1 VTSSPFPPA
10 ARTSPGERRR
20 TAAGREEHPTVRQTD
35 VLVIGAGPGGYV
47 AAIRAAQ
54 RGKKVICVEREKLG
68 GVCLNVGCI
77 PSKAMIHASTVVDRA
92 HDAAEMG
99 IGLGAVSVDIQK
111 MVAWKQ
117 KVVDRLTGGVGLL
130 FKHHK
135 VEHVTGEATFVTPT
149 KVSVKSSAG
158 TEEIEAKDVIVATG
172 SRPIELPAFK
182 VDGVHVLGST
192 EALAL
197 SSIPK
202 KILVI
207 GGGYIGLEIGTFL
220 KKLGSEVIVVE
231 ATNTL
236 LPGQDPD
243 LVAVV
248 HRGLKKRKVEIHLE
262 SLAQRW
268 EKTDGGVRVFVKT
281 PKGEKTFDVDW
292 VLSTVGRRPN
302 SDGLGLE
309 KIGVKVE
316 KGFVVVDE
324 QRRTNVPHV
333 WAIGDVAGQPMLAH
347 KASREG
353 IVAAE
358 AICGLPSA
366 ADYRCVPAVIF
377 TDPEIGSVG
386 LTEAEAKAKGYEP
399 VVGKFPFTANGRALS
414 MNEAEGFAKIV
425 ADKKT
430 DIVLGLHIVGPQ
442 ASELVAEGALAI
454 EMAARVEDVASTIHA
469 HPTLPE
475 AIMEAAEAVHGMAIH
490 AITK

>member
-1 VTSSPFPPA
+1 M
-10 ARTSPGERRR
+10 RT
-20 TAAGREEHPTVRQTD
+20 TD

-54 RGKKVICVEREKLG
+54 RGKKVVCVEREKLG

-92 HDAAEMG
+92 HDAGEMG
-99 IGLGAVSVDIQK
+99 IGLGAVSVDVQK

-117 KVVDRLTGGVGLL
+117 KIVERLTGGVGLL

-135 VEHVTGEATFVTPT
+135 VEHVAGEATFVTPT

-158 TEEIEAKDVIVATG
+158 VEEIEAKDVIIATG
-172 SRPIELPAFK
+172 SRPIELPTFK

-192 EALAL
+192 EALEL
-197 SSIPK
+197 KTLPK

-220 KKLGSEVIVVE
+220 RKLGSEVVVVE
-231 ATNTL
+231 ATNSL

-268 EKTDGGVRVFVKT
+268 EKIDGGIGGVRVFVKT
-281 PKGEKTFDVDW
+281 PKGDKTFDVDW
-292 VLSTVGRRPN
+292 ILSTVGRRPN
-302 SDGLGLE
+302 SENLGLE

-316 KGFVVVDE
+316 KGFIVVDE

-333 WAIGDVAGQPMLAH
+333 YAIGDVAGQPMLAH

-358 AICGLPSA
+358 VIAGLPAA

-377 TDPEIGSVG
+377 TDPEIASVG
-386 LTEAEAKAKGYEP
+386 MTEAEAKAKGYEP

-414 MNEAEGFAKIV
+414 INEAEGFAKIV

-430 DIVLGLHIVGPQ
+430 DLVLGVHIVGPE
-442 ASELVAEGALAI
+442 ASELIAEGTLAI
-454 EMAARVEDVASTIHA
+454 EMAARVEDIAATIHA

-475 AIMEAAEAVHGMAIH
+475 AVMEAAEAVHGLAIH

>member
-1 VTSSPFPPA
+1 M
-10 ARTSPGERRR
+10 RT
-20 TAAGREEHPTVRQTD
+20 TD
-35 VLVIGAGPGGYV
+35 LLVIGAGPGGYV

-92 HDAAEMG
+92 HDAGDMG
-99 IGLGAVSVDIQK
+99 ISLGAVSVDMTK

-117 KVVDRLTGGVGLL
+117 KIVERLTGGVGML
-130 FKHHK
+130 FKHHR
-135 VEHVTGEATFVTPT
+135 VEHVHGEATFVTPT
-149 KVSVKSSAG
+149 KVSVKSSSG
-158 TEEIEAKDVIVATG
+158 VEEIEATDVIIATG

-182 VDGVHVLGST
+182 VDGVNVLGST
-192 EALAL
+192 EALEL
-197 SSIPK
+197 KSVPK

-220 KKLGSEVIVVE
+220 RKLGSEVVVVE
-231 ATNTL
+231 ATSSL

-248 HRGLKKRKVEIHLE
+248 HRGLKKRKVDIQLD
-262 SLAQRW
+262 SLAQRY
-268 EKTDGGVRVFVKT
+268 EKIDGGTGGVRVWVKT
-281 PKGEKTFDVDW
+281 PKGDKTFDVDW
-292 VLSTVGRRPN
+292 ILSTVGRRPN
-302 SDGLGLE
+302 SEGFGLE

-316 KGFVVVDE
+316 KGFIVVDGK
-324 QRRTNVPHV
+324 RRTNVPHV
-333 WAIGDVAGQPMLAH
+333 YAIGDVAGQPMLAH

-358 AICGLPSA
+358 VICGLPA
-366 ADYRCVPAVIF
+366 EADYRCVPAVIF
-377 TDPEIGSVG
+377 TDPEIASVG
-386 LTEAEAKAKGYEP
+386 MTEAEAKAKGYDP

-414 MNEAEGFAKIV
+414 INEAEGFAKIV

-430 DIVLGLHIVGPQ
+430 DLVLGVHIVGPE
-442 ASELVAEGALAI
+442 ASELITEGTLAI
-454 EMAARVEDVASTIHA
+454 EMGARIEDIAATIHA

-475 AIMEAAEAVHGMAIH
+475 AVMEAAEAVHGLAIH